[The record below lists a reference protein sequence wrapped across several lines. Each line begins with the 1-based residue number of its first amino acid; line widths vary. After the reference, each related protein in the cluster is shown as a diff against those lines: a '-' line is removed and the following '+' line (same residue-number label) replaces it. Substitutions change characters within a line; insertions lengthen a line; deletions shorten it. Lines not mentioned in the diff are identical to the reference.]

1 MCNEDRA
8 WNGNFLPNKLKLILK
23 SNDMI
28 YDFWR
33 FNKLHS
39 VSTTMW
45 SVVFKCKT
53 INFNNIIT
61 LQKLL
66 DADSFLYSFIY
77 IDKLLFFSS
86 FKWPEN
92 WCCTF
97 SHRTTA
103 REEKKMKINILFL
116 TLKCLGV
123 ISCVCFFFFL
133 LPFGM
138 QNYCRHVI
146 FRCGKLSTISRCDR
160 HG

>member
-1 MCNEDRA
+1 MANATRRDTTQRSRSWQWFCIQLYIYSVNLELNNCFEFSGQGNLICCLQMCNEDRA

-77 IDKLLFFSS
+77 IDKLLFFLLLNDL
-86 FKWPEN
+86 K
-92 WCCTF
+92 TDVV
-97 SHRTTA
+97 
-103 REEKKMKINILFL
+103 LFP
-116 TLKCLGV
+116 TE
-123 ISCVCFFFFL
+123 
-133 LPFGM
+133 
-138 QNYCRHVI
+138 
-146 FRCGKLSTISRCDR
+146 
-160 HG
+160 